1 MRRFIEEIRVQD
13 PDIAR
18 KIIEALEAKPE
29 NQEGEKHTVWKP
41 EPRNNYEV
49 DVFEVMDG
57 DIKRGCNAY
66 PVQVLKIFVREDVR

>member
-29 NQEGEKHTVWKP
+29 DDSYSRCTVW
-41 EPRNNYEV
+41 PRNIYEV
-49 DVFEVMDG
+49 DVYEHYRDPGPMRNKPDEHGYVL
-57 DIKRGCNAY
+57 
-66 PVQVLKIFVREDVR
+66 LKIFVREDVK